1 LDAWRVQADGA
12 THTDAFVGTV
22 GSNIMSLSQ
31 ARPAAPGSL
40 CQPQSAMAASRSD
53 GAGRDS
59 RAPATPTT
67 QGARSEGQTVHTTA
81 AGESDRLMNASQPDD
96 ADRNLDF
103 DALVAK
109 YEKKIFNVIYRFL
122 GDYEDATDLTQET
135 FLSAFRHYD
144 RFRGEAKVFTWLY
157 QIARNLCI
165 NKVRQRDRQRSL
177 KIESLDQ
184 ARDGDDDEG
193 LTREVA
199 DWTHSPQQVLE
210 EKELHQR
217 ILAAIE
223 SLPPD
228 YKEVVL
234 LREFQQM
241 SYNEIVAATGL
252 SLENVKTRL
261 SRARAMLRR
270 KLEPYYRP

>member
-1 LDAWRVQADGA
+1 
-12 THTDAFVGTV
+12 
-22 GSNIMSLSQ
+22 MSLSQ
-31 ARPAAPGSL
+31 AQQAAFGI
-40 CQPQSAMAASRSD
+40 
-53 GAGRDS
+53 
-59 RAPATPTT
+59 PTT
-67 QGARSEGQTVHTTA
+67 ANRIDGQRCDNVAACPPLTHGARGGGHTVPTA
-81 AGESDRLMNASQPDD
+81 AARESDRLMNASPPDD

-122 GDYEDATDLTQET
+122 GDYEEATDLTQET
-135 FLSAFRHYD
+135 FVSAFRHYD

-165 NKVRQRDRQRSL
+165 NRVRQRDRQRSL

-184 ARDGDDDEG
+184 ARDGEDEEG

>member
-1 LDAWRVQADGA
+1 
-12 THTDAFVGTV
+12 
-22 GSNIMSLSQ
+22 MSLSQ
-31 ARPAAPGSL
+31 AQQAALGGLPK
-40 CQPQSAMAASRSD
+40 PKFPTTTTRSD
-53 GAGRDS
+53 GELRDGQ
-59 RAPATPTT
+59 AAAIPPAR
-67 QGARSEGQTVHTTA
+67 GARSGDAPVQPNA
-81 AGESDRLMNASQPDD
+81 ARESDRLMNASPGDD

-122 GDYEDATDLTQET
+122 GDYEEATDLTQET

-165 NKVRQRDRQRSL
+165 NRVRQRDRQRSL

-184 ARDGDDDEG
+184 TRDGDDDEG

-199 DWTHSPQQVLE
+199 DWTHSPHQVLE

>member
-1 LDAWRVQADGA
+1 MSPGPAQQAEAAAFFGHALPHPTTYPLDR
-12 THTDAFVGTV
+12 
-22 GSNIMSLSQ
+22 S
-31 ARPAAPGSL
+31 ARPAAE
-40 CQPQSAMAASRSD
+40 SD
-53 GAGRDS
+53 GA
-59 RAPATPTT
+59 
-67 QGARSEGQTVHTTA
+67 A
-81 AGESDRLMNASQPDD
+81 ASTLP
-96 ADRNLDF
+96 ADRAQTASTVSGAIAEADAGRALEF
-103 DALVAK
+103 DALVAQ

-122 GDYEDATDLTQET
+122 GDYEEATDLTQET
-135 FLSAFRHYD
+135 FLSAYRHYD

-165 NKVRQRDRQRSL
+165 NRVRQRDRQRSL

-184 ARDGDDDEG
+184 TRDSDDDEG

-199 DWTHSPQQVLE
+199 DWTHSPHQVLE